1 MKRLT
6 LPIPLLATAVLL
18 AGCFGY
24 TTEPLHRTSVRT
36 VAVPI
41 FQSDEFRRGLEMEFT
56 KELIRMIELRT
67 PYKVTSE
74 ERADTVI
81 TGKIV
86 DLREGVL
93 TEDDRDNASVIQT
106 SLYVDYRWKDLRT
119 GRILRSGRPHQAYPY
134 APVEGQTL
142 RSSTTFAIRKLAEKI
157 VEDMEED
164 W

>member
-1 MKRLT
+1 MKT
-6 LPIPLLATAVLL
+6 LRVLIPLIAVTGLL
-18 AGCFGY
+18 TGCLGY
-24 TTEPLHRTSVRT
+24 TTDPLHRTDIKT

-56 KELIRMIELRT
+56 RELIRLIELRT

-93 TEDDRDNASVIQT
+93 TEDDRDNATEIQT
-106 SLYVDYRWKDLRT
+106 TLYVQYQWKDLRT
-119 GRILRSGRPHQAYPY
+119 GQVLRSGHPHQASPY

-142 RSSTTFAIRKLAEKI
+142 RSSTTYAIRKLAERVI
-157 VEDMEED
+157 EDMEQD